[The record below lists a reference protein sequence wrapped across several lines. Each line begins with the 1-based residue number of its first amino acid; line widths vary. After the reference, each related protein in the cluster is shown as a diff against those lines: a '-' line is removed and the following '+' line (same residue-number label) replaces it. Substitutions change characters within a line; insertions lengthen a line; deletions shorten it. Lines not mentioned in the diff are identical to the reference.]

1 MEHSVGNGFR
11 LGRKI
16 GSGSFAE
23 IYLGIF
29 VVVFDFVFFLIIW
42 VSDCNRWLKI
52 VVYVGTNIQTDED
65 VAIKL
70 VSIWCFCSGRFIWML
85 FLPWNVVNVWL
96 EKELW
101 DGFDLDS
108 CPVLLKIIAYSNLCL
123 PNGYNLCSRKNF
135 IYWIS
140 SICPEICLCLGLLF
154 ATPFGFF
161 VVLKM
166 LMLFLTFRKM
176 PIRGI
181 LGCST
186 NQSYTDSY
194 REEVMK
200 HLNFVSIG
208 HFFPFNFWSFCVWSD
223 FKFFYRSILVL
234 AAGIP
239 NVRWFGVQ
247 GDYNVLVMDLLG
259 PSLEDLFNLCSRKFS
274 LKTVLMLADQ
284 MVGSLDFMHWAGL
297 VRCMLFYNSSI
308 CAFPPLLFQINCVEF
323 LHSKSFLHRDIKP
336 EDFLMG
342 LGTRANQVTVPKF
355 IC

>member
-108 CPVLLKIIAYSNLCL
+108 CPVLLKIIAYSNLC
-123 PNGYNLCSRKNF
+123 F
-135 IYWIS
+135 AQWIQS
-140 SICPEICLCLGLLF
+140 LL
-154 ATPFGFF
+154 TEK
-161 VVLKM
+161 LY
-166 LMLFLTFRKM
+166 
-176 PIRGI
+176 I
-181 LGCST
+181 
-186 NQSYTDSY
+186 
-194 REEVMK
+194 
-200 HLNFVSIG
+200 LNFLYMPRNLPMFRFTVC
-208 HFFPFNFWSFCVWSD
+208 NAVW
-223 FKFFYRSILVL
+223 ILC
-234 AAGIP
+234 
-239 NVRWFGVQ
+239 
-247 GDYNVLVMDLLG
+247 
-259 PSLEDLFNLCSRKFS
+259 CS
-274 LKTVLMLADQ
+274 
-284 MVGSLDFMHWAGL
+284 
-297 VRCMLFYNSSI
+297 
-308 CAFPPLLFQINCVEF
+308 
-323 LHSKSFLHRDIKP
+323 
-336 EDFLMG
+336 
-342 LGTRANQVTVPKF
+342 
-355 IC
+355 